1 MFSYVKGMSIM
12 DNLSLGNIVRYS
24 PLQPI
29 PVFVCVV
36 RVQHFDFRNSV
47 IESMNCFSVNYS
59 ICLKET
65 ITHCYKYS

>member
-36 RVQHFDFRNSV
+36 RVQRFDFRNSV
-47 IESMNCFSVNYS
+47 IESMNCF
-59 ICLKET
+59 CLW
-65 ITHCYKYS
+65 ITLYAWKKQ